1 MILDDTLI
9 KMFTTIRDEV
19 KDKYK
24 VEYSIE
30 EIQSIV
36 ETQIEATRV
45 GISKSITVVWHRFC
59 KFVFTNK
66 YKRKED
72 IYLLKNTL
80 DTNEDL
86 SQEEKD
92 KIIYSKVIESA
103 GKKKEFLNNTTNIMS
118 KQDTVDTLLNKENV
132 NKVSLKKFICLTN

>member
-1 MILDDTLI
+1 MIIDDTLI

-19 KDKYK
+19 KAKYK

-36 ETQIEATRV
+36 ESQIEATKV
-45 GISKSITVVWHRFC
+45 GISKSVTVVWHRFC

-80 DTNEDL
+80 DANEDL

-92 KIIYSKVIESA
+92 KIVYNKVIESA
-103 GKKKEFLNNTTNIMS
+103 GKKKRYIADTTNIME
-118 KQDTVDTLLNKENV
+118 KQETLETLLSKENV
-132 NKVSLKKFICLTN
+132 NKVSIKKFICLTN